1 MNFRWVLHL
10 DMDAFFASVEQL
22 TRPTLRGR
30 PVLVGGLGGR
40 GVVAG
45 ASYES
50 RIFGARSAMPM
61 HQARRLIGVTAV
73 VLPPRGA
80 VYSVASRRVFDT
92 VRTVVPVVEQLS
104 FDEAFGEP
112 PELISASETEVE
124 EFCAQLRRRVRDET
138 GLIASVGAGSG
149 KQIAKIASGL
159 AKPDGIQVIRRADE
173 NRLLDGLAVRKL
185 WGIGP
190 VAEEK
195 LHRLGIDTIG
205 QLAALSEA
213 EAANILGATIGP
225 ALHRLARGIDD
236 RPVAERAVAKQI
248 SAESTFA
255 TDLTTLD
262 ELREAI
268 APIAEHAHQRL
279 CRDGRGART
288 VTVKLKNTDMST
300 LTRSATLPY
309 ATTDAAALAAMARRL
324 LIDPRQIGPI
334 RLLGVGFSGLSH
346 VLQES
351 LFPGPGAGGL
361 GHRCGRRDRAAPYVA
376 GPLTAE
382 TEPWRVGDDV
392 AHRELGHGWVQGAGH
407 GVVTVRF
414 ETRGSGP
421 GQARTFASHHRH
433 HPGEPDRQPRLGRLC
448 GRCRPRRV
456 RGRRSTTSCSGN
468 CAASAAIT
476 STLA

>member
-1 MNFRWVLHL
+1 VIVDSRWVLHL

-50 RIFGARSAMPM
+50 RVFGARSAMPM

-80 VYSVASRRVFDT
+80 VYGVASRRVFHT
-92 VRTVVPVVEQLS
+92 VRAMLPVVEQLS

-112 PELISASETEVE
+112 AELAGATEAEVE
-124 EFCAQLRRRVRDET
+124 EFCAQLRQRVRDET

-149 KQIAKIASGL
+149 KQAAKIASGL
-159 AKPDGIQVIRRADE
+159 AKPDGIEVIRRADE
-173 NRLLDGLAVRKL
+173 ARLLDGLAVRKL

-213 EAANILGATIGP
+213 EVANILGATVGP

-236 RPVAERAVAKQI
+236 RPVAERAVSKQI

-255 TDLTTLD
+255 VDLTTLE
-262 ELREAI
+262 ELRDAI

-288 VTVKLKNTDMST
+288 VTVKLKKSDMST

-309 ATTDAAALAAMARRL
+309 ATTDAAALTALARRL
-324 LIDPRQIGPI
+324 LLDPRQIGPI
-334 RLLGVGFSGLSH
+334 RLVGVGFSGLSS
-346 VLQES
+346 VRQDS
-351 LFPGPGAGGL
+351 LFPDLELMLSDTDPGSGLEQPESNPVAPASVSDTAG
-361 GHRCGRRDRAAPYVA
+361 
-376 GPLTAE
+376 
-382 TEPWRVGDDV
+382 WRIGDDV
-392 AHRELGHGWVQGAGH
+392 THPEMGHGWVQGAGH

-414 ETRGSGP
+414 ETRATGP
-421 GQARTFASHHRH
+421 GPARTFATDSDDIA
-433 HPGEPDRQPRLGRLC
+433 PANPLDSLDWPDYLAALAD
-448 GRCRPRRV
+448 
-456 RGRRSTTSCSGN
+456 
-468 CAASAAIT
+468 AASEHSVDDVAQG
-476 STLA
+476 

>member
-1 MNFRWVLHL
+1 MDRDVSAIASVIVDSRWVLHL

-50 RIFGARSAMPM
+50 RVFGARSAMPM
-61 HQARRLIGVTAV
+61 HQARRLIGVSAV

-80 VYSVASRRVFDT
+80 VYGVASRRVFDT

-112 PELISASETEVE
+112 PELMSASETEVE
-124 EFCAQLRRRVRDET
+124 EFCARLRRRVRDET

-173 NRLLDGLAVRKL
+173 KRLLDGLAVRKL

-195 LHRLGIDTIG
+195 LHRLGIETIG

-225 ALHRLARGIDD
+225 ALHRLARGIDN

-255 TDLTTLD
+255 ADLTTLD

-279 CRDGRGART
+279 CRDGLGART
-288 VTVKLKNTDMST
+288 VTVKLKKSDMST

-309 ATTDAAALAAMARRL
+309 ATTDAAALTAMARRL
-324 LIDPRQIGPI
+324 LLDPRQIGPI

-351 LFPGPGAGGL
+351 LFPDLELATSDTDAGAET
-361 GHRCGRRDRAAPYVA
+361 AQVAPDVA
-376 GPLTAE
+376 GPVTAE

-392 AHRELGHGWVQGAGH
+392 THRQLGHGWVQGAGH

-421 GQARTFASHHRH
+421 GQARTFAS
-433 HPGEPDRQPRLGRLC
+433 D
-448 GRCRPRRV
+448 
-456 RGRRSTTSCSGN
+456 TTDITPANPIDSLDWADYL
-468 CAASAAIT
+468 AAVAHTASEQAVDDVV
-476 STLA
+476 